1 VQLVDLERCHLTSF
15 GGASS
20 HRITSHSVDAFL
32 TGPER
37 SHTPSHST
45 TQQYPCEN
53 NHTVNG
59 ILKIELG
66 FQGFV
71 FPREPHTVL
80 QSSRLR
86 NSITPILS
94 PRLRCRPHGPQ
105 ICEGLVFVTL
115 LSSVSHY
122 EHPTASRLGR
132 HTPSM
137 TVQLGRWPPRLAVFN
152 TRIGD
157 SLRVAHTMSL

>member
-1 VQLVDLERCHLTSF
+1 MAGFASPMCSYNLVN
-15 GGASS
+15 GK
-20 HRITSHSVDAFL
+20 
-32 TGPER
+32 
-37 SHTPSHST
+37 
-45 TQQYPCEN
+45 YPCEN

-66 FQGFV
+66 FQAFV

-86 NSITPILS
+86 NSITPVLS

-132 HTPSM
+132 HTRSM

-157 SLRVAHTMSL
+157 SLKVAHTMSLSSVEIRSRLVSGTQTRAFCR